1 MRRSVIDE
9 CQLVE
14 DLSFKPWEELNLSFH
29 EWNPFCQSKQ
39 DPPSGVYEE
48 YPTSSV
54 YDQCHG
60 VKDLNNSF
68 FHLSPR
74 PTSNIHSN
82 DAASSK
88 VEISVVQALLFCLTF
103 LLFGI

>member
-14 DLSFKPWEELNLSFH
+14 NLSSKQWEGLNLSFRK
-29 EWNPFCQSKQ
+29 WNPFCQSKQ
-39 DPPSGVYEE
+39 DPPSGVE

-82 DAASSK
+82 DAASPK
-88 VEISVVQALLFCLTF
+88 VEISVVQALLFCLTLF
-103 LLFGI
+103 LFGI

>member
-1 MRRSVIDE
+1 MIDE
-9 CQLVE
+9 YQLVE
-14 DLSFKPWEELNLSFH
+14 NLSSRQWEELNVSFRK
-29 EWNPFCQSKQ
+29 WNPFCQSKQ

-48 YPTSSV
+48 FPTSSV

-82 DAASSK
+82 DAASPK
-88 VEISVVQALLFCLTF
+88 VEISVVQALLFCLTLF
-103 LLFGI
+103 LFGI

>member
-1 MRRSVIDE
+1 MIHE

-14 DLSFKPWEELNLSFH
+14 DLSSKQWENLNLSFH

-48 YPTSSV
+48 SPMSRV
-54 YDQCHG
+54 YDQCGG

-74 PTSNIHSN
+74 PTSNIHFN
-82 DAASSK
+82 DAASPK
-88 VEISVVQALLFCLTF
+88 VEISGVQALLFCLTL
-103 LLFGI
+103 LLFEI

>member
-1 MRRSVIDE
+1 MIDE

-14 DLSFKPWEELNLSFH
+14 NLSSKQWEEVNLSFRK
-29 EWNPFCQSKQ
+29 WNRFCQSKQ
-39 DPPSGVYEE
+39 DPPSSVYEE

-54 YDQCHG
+54 SDQRHG

-68 FHLSPR
+68 FRLSPR

-82 DAASSK
+82 DAASPK
-88 VEISVVQALLFCLTF
+88 VEISVVQALLFCLML

>member
-1 MRRSVIDE
+1 MIDE

-14 DLSFKPWEELNLSFH
+14 NLSSKQWEEVNLSFRK
-29 EWNPFCQSKQ
+29 WNRFCQSKQ
-39 DPPSGVYEE
+39 DPPSSVYEE

-54 YDQCHG
+54 SDQRHG

-68 FHLSPR
+68 FRLSPR

-82 DAASSK
+82 DAASPK
-88 VEISVVQALLFCLTF
+88 VEISVVQALLFCLTL